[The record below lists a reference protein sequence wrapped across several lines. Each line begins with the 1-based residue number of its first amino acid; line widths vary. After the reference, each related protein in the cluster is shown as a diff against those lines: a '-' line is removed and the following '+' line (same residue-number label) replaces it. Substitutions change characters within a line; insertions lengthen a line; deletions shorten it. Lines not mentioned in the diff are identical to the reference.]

1 MGLLEVLL
9 DAMGD
14 GLAVYDGEGRIV
26 HWNRRAQELTG
37 WSREEAAVRRLD
49 RVTGGLTDLGNSLW
63 VDLQQHVEGDDTIVV
78 FSDARDRVALKEAVF
93 RLSELAT
100 TDVLTALPNRAL
112 GQERLHQAL
121 ALARREYFHA
131 GVLLIDLDGFRS
143 LNETHGYSAGD
154 QVLREVSARLL
165 ECCRESDTCARL
177 GGDEFV
183 VILASMADAQDAEI
197 AAERVLEAFS
207 RPFSVDG
214 ETLPVGCS
222 VGVAVFPRDGFEAG
236 DLLRNADLAMHRAK
250 DVAGS
255 AYRSSDLRPRLR
267 LVAPAGP
274 DLAAG

>member
-9 DAMGD
+9 GAMGD
-14 GLAVYDGEGRIV
+14 GLAVYDRTGRIV
-26 HWNRRAQELTG
+26 HWNRRAAELTG
-37 WSREEAAVRRLD
+37 WSPEEAQERRLD
-49 RVTGGLTDLGNSLW
+49 RLPAGLTDLGGSVW
-63 VDLQQHVEGDDTIVV
+63 VDLQQYADGDHMIAL
-78 FSDARDRVALKEAVF
+78 FADARDRVALKEAVF

-154 QVLREVSARLL
+154 HVLREVAARLL

-177 GGDEFV
+177 GGDEFL
-183 VILASMADAQDAEI
+183 VILASMSEAEDAEV

-214 ETLPVGCS
+214 ESLAVGCS

-236 DLLRNADLAMHRAK
+236 DLLRSADLAMHRAK
-250 DVAGS
+250 EVEGS
-255 AYRSSDLRPRLR
+255 ASRASDLRPRLR
-267 LVAPAGP
+267 LVSPTGP
-274 DLAAG
+274 DLAAS